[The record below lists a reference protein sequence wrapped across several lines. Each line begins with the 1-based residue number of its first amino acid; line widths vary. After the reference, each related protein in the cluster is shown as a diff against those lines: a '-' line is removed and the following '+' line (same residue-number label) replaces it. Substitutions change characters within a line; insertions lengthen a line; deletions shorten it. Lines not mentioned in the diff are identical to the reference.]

1 MSIKRL
7 AAAAGFVAALMTNVA
22 ALASPVSSVCT
33 QDALQVLFAAAQA
46 GGDSLFPLPLP
57 SVISVSAYAEN
68 AAQNEIPQADDPRQ
82 LLVELALDQRDVRY
96 RRGGRSPSTGFD
108 CSGFVHFV
116 FARALGV
123 DLPANAVS
131 QFRAGIR
138 VARDDMKTGDLVF
151 FRIHGKRISHVGI
164 YLGNG
169 RFIHAPTTGQR
180 VRVDR
185 MDQRYW
191 AHRFAGAKR
200 LQVLG

>member
-1 MSIKRL
+1 MSFKRL
-7 AAAAGFVAALMTNVA
+7 AAAAGFVAALVTNAV
-22 ALASPVSSVCT
+22 ALASPASIVCT
-33 QDALQVLFAAAQA
+33 RDALQVLFAADQA
-46 GGDSLFPLPLP
+46 GGYSLFSLPQP
-57 SVISVSAYAEN
+57 PVAN
-68 AAQNEIPQADDPRQ
+68 ALVAADDADQNQVPQADDPRQ
-82 LLVELALDQRDVRY
+82 VLVDLALDQRDIRY
-96 RRGGRSPSTGFD
+96 RRGGRSPATGFD

-131 QFRAGIR
+131 QFQAGIR
-138 VARDDMKTGDLVF
+138 VARNEMKTGDLVF

-164 YLGNG
+164 YLGDG